1 VTTLTAHPERMSCM
15 EVWGGNGSVDGGA
28 VMAGLDAWI
37 YSRPYRGAERGG
49 DVYYISS
56 CATGRI
62 TRLLVADVS
71 GHGDGVAQTSADL
84 RRLMQKYVNHIEQ
97 RRFVIDLNREF
108 GREGRAGGFATAVVA
123 TFFAPTN
130 ELALSSAGHPPP
142 LRYSVKE
149 KRWSIMDLAPPG
161 PDRASDSGP
170 ADIPLGVVDAAT
182 YGQRAMKLAIGD
194 LVLCYTDAAIEARD
208 GSGRMLG
215 PTGLQRLVAEIPPG
229 EPAAIL
235 PALRDRLGALAPGNL
250 EQDDLTLLLF
260 RPNGLAPRVP
270 FFVRAAAPLRV
281 AWAIVLSAVRRDRPA
296 PWPELG
302 VRALGGALFG
312 ALNRHSER

>member
-1 VTTLTAHPERMSCM
+1 MTDLAAHPERMSCM
-15 EVWGGNGSVDGGA
+15 EVWGGNQPVDGGV

-49 DVYYISS
+49 DVYYVSS

-71 GHGDGVAQTSADL
+71 GHGDGVAQTGADL

-108 GREGRAGGFATAVVA
+108 GSADRAGGFATAVVA

-130 ELALSSAGHPPP
+130 ELAISSAGHPPP

-149 KRWSIMDLAPPG
+149 KRWSIVDLE
-161 PDRASDSGP
+161 PDGRDRESAVAP

-182 YGQRAMKLAIGD
+182 YGQRAMKLAVGD
-194 LVLCYTDAAIEARD
+194 FVLCYTDAAIEALDESR
-208 GSGRMLG
+208 RMLG
-215 PTGLQRLVAEIPPG
+215 PAGLLRLVESIPREDPS
-229 EPAAIL
+229 AIL
-235 PALRDRLGALAPGNL
+235 PAVRERLAALAPGNL

-270 FFVRAAAPLRV
+270 FLVRAAAPLRV
-281 AWAIVLSAVRRDRPA
+281 AWRIIRAAVRRDEPA

-302 VRALGGALFG
+302 VRALGGAMFG
-312 ALNRHSER
+312 GLNRRGR